1 MDFESMSFA
10 ELKELAKEKGVK
22 NISKFKKDDVI
33 AILKDI
39 TFEETDTTQEQQSS
53 FKEITTEEG
62 YKLTNEG
69 DEIVT
74 GILEVLPDGYGF
86 LRGENYLPTPKDVYV
101 SPVQIKRF
109 RLDTGDKIKGIKRI
123 PKESEKFPALIYVGE
138 VNGQHPEN
146 AMKRR
151 SFDDLTPIYP
161 NKRIQLETI
170 PTEYT
175 MRLMDLISPIGKGQR
190 GMIVAPPKASKNFVL
205 P

>member
-151 SFDDLTPIYP
+151 SFDDLTDR
-161 NKRIQLETI
+161 K
-170 PTEYT
+170 
-175 MRLMDLISPIGKGQR
+175 S
-190 GMIVAPPKASKNFVL
+190 VV
-205 P
+205 